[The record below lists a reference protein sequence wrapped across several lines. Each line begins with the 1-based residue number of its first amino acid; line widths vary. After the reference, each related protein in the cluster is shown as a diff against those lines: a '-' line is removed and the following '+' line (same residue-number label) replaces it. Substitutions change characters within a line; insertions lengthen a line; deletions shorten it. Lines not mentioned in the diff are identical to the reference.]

1 MRVEALSD
9 ARERPRSTP
18 RSKIPHL
25 HVSYGYHTSMSAM
38 VLTSKRNCRLTS
50 SKLEALTLA
59 VVVLL
64 RFTKPIL
71 VSSPFA
77 QYLVSTMWPPLV
89 VDYCPHSSQFLQQH
103 LKLLLC

>member
-9 ARERPRSTP
+9 PRERPHSTP
-18 RSKIPHL
+18 QSISHL

-64 RFTKPIL
+64 HFTKLIL

-77 QYLVSTMWPPLV
+77 QDLVSTMWPPLV
-89 VDYCPHSSQFLQQH
+89 VDYCSHSSQFLQQH